1 MSEWSDA
8 VHEHRWRRRLGI
20 LIPAA
25 VLTATA
31 ALIVGLTASPA
42 TASQGPGNQGGSSDN
57 LALTS
62 ISNPR
67 PTLVSGGQVLIGVTV
82 PHGVRASDVRVT
94 ANGHDVTSAFRAQS
108 DGSLLG
114 LVTGLRE
121 GSNTLAAST
130 GGHGHGSS
138 RQARLRV
145 VDHPI
150 TGPVFSGPQQTPF
163 FCETTAFGLA
173 AATMPLCSAPTQVS
187 FQYKNTAGAFVPLA
201 DPASRPADL
210 ATATVNGHTVPYIVR
225 LEQGTIDRGVY
236 QIAALY
242 DGNDPTPLVPDTS
255 WNKALVYTFG
265 GGCNAGFHQG
275 NSTGGVLNDLFLGQ
289 GYAVASSSL
298 NVLDNNCSSVISAEA
313 AMMVKEHFIDTYG
326 PVSHTIGWGGSG
338 GAIQQY
344 TISDEYPGILDGII
358 PGISFPDPLTTAGP
372 VTDCRLF
379 DNFFAGP
386 GASFTAAQRQ
396 AIGGYLDFTSCQ
408 SWDLTFASRSTATQ
422 SCNSAIPVADRW
434 DPVTNPHGVICNSD
448 EQIVNQVGVDP
459 TTGFPRSPLDNT
471 GVQYGLAA
479 LQAGQ
484 LTPDQFVQLN
494 AGMGG
499 LDFAGNPIA
508 GRTQADPKALN
519 AVYSDD
525 LITNGDQ
532 GLRDTPIIDQ
542 RTDLDAA
549 GFGNDIHTTD
559 WSFAMRQRL
568 LAANG
573 TAANQVI
580 IENQPT
586 VAIQNAVNVYELDA
600 MNRWLTAID
609 TDRSHRALQSKI
621 IVDRP
626 GDLGDGCFLSATQRV
641 VSKVTDPAGGPCAAT
656 FPVGTNPREVAGE
669 AQAMN
674 VAKCALKPLN
684 FAGYHVAFTAA
695 EKSELKATFPTGVC
709 DYSRPGVGQHKP
721 IGSWLSYG
729 DERTGLTPPTR
740 IPSP

>member
-8 VHEHRWRRRLGI
+8 VHDHRWRRTLRTVLPTAI
-20 LIPAA
+20 VAA
-25 VLTATA
+25 SA
-31 ALIVGLTASPA
+31 ALLVGLTAGTA
-42 TASQGPGNQGGSSDN
+42 TANQGPGGGGGHGQPAR

-67 PTLVSGGQVLIGVTV
+67 PGLVSGGQVLTSVTV
-82 PHGVRASDVRVT
+82 PGGVRSADIRVT
-94 ANGHDVTSAFRAQS
+94 ENGHDVTSAFRSQR

-114 LVTGLRE
+114 LVTGLRS
-121 GSNTLAAST
+121 GNNTLAART
-130 GGHGHGSS
+130 VGRGHPQ
-138 RQARLRV
+138 QASLRV
-145 VDHPI
+145 DNHPI

-173 AATMPLCSAPTQVS
+173 PATMPLCSAPTQVT
-187 FQYKNTAGAFVPLA
+187 FQYKNTAGTFAPLA
-201 DPASRPADL
+201 DPTGRPADL

-225 LEQGTIDRGVY
+225 VETGTIDRAVY

-242 DGNDPTPLVPDTS
+242 DGTDPTPLKQDTS

-265 GGCNAGFHQG
+265 GGCNAGYHQG
-275 NSTGGVLNDLFLGQ
+275 NSTGGVINDLFLGQ

-313 AMMVKEHFIDTYG
+313 AMMTKEHFIDTYG

-344 TISDEYPGILDGII
+344 TIADEYPGIVDGII
-358 PGISFPDPLTTAGP
+358 PGISFPDPLATAGP
-372 VTDCRLF
+372 VDDCHLM
-379 DNFFAGP
+379 DNFFAGA
-386 GASFTAAQRQ
+386 GASYTAAQRQ
-396 AIGGYLDFTSCQ
+396 AIAGYLDFTSCQ
-408 SWDLTFASRSTATQ
+408 SWDATFANRATATG
-422 SCNSAIPVADRW
+422 SCNAAIPMADRW
-434 DPVTNPHGVICNSD
+434 DPVTNPNGVKCNAN
-448 EQIVNQVGVDP
+448 EQLVNQFGRDAQ
-459 TTGFPRSPLDNT
+459 TGFVNSTLDNT

-479 LQAGQ
+479 LKSGAI
-484 LTPDQFVQLN
+484 TPDQFVTLN
-494 AGMGG
+494 ADIGG
-499 LDFAGNPIA
+499 IDVTGAPQA
-508 GRTQADPKALN
+508 GRIQASTKALR
-519 AVYSDD
+519 AAYSDD

-542 RTDLDAA
+542 RTDLDPA

-559 WSFAMRQRL
+559 WSFAMRERL

-573 TAANQVI
+573 TSANQVI

-586 VAIQNAVNVYELDA
+586 TDIQNATNAYELDA

-609 TDRSHRALQSKI
+609 ADGSHQNLPAKVITDKPR
-621 IVDRP
+621 
-626 GDLGDGCFLSATQRV
+626 DLGDGCFLSATQRV
-641 VSKVTDPAGGPCAAT
+641 VSKVTDPASGPCAAT

-669 AQAMN
+669 AQAMS
-674 VAKCALKPLN
+674 VLKCSLRPIN
-684 FAGYHVAFTAA
+684 FGSYGVAFTATEQA
-695 EKSELKATFPTGVC
+695 QLKATFPTGVC
-709 DYSRPGVGQHKP
+709 DYQRPGVDQQRP

-729 DERTGLTPPTR
+729 DEHTGLTRPTH

>member
-1 MSEWSDA
+1 MHD
-8 VHEHRWRRRLGI
+8 HRWRRTLNT
-20 LIPAA
+20 LVPAA
-25 VLTATA
+25 VLAAST
-31 ALIVGLTASPA
+31 ALIVGLAAAPA
-42 TASQGPGNQGGSSDN
+42 TASQGPGRQGGQPGH
-57 LALTS
+57 LAITS

-82 PHGVRASDVRVT
+82 PGGERAGDVRVT
-94 ANGHDVTSAFRAQS
+94 ENGHDVTSAFRAQP

-121 GSNTLAAST
+121 GSNTLAARTVSR
-130 GGHGHGSS
+130 GHGGGDH
-138 RQARLRV
+138 ADLRV
-145 VDHPI
+145 VNHPI
-150 TGPVFSGPQQTPF
+150 TGPVLSGPQQVPF
-163 FCETTAFGLA
+163 FCETTAFGLP
-173 AATMPLCSAPTQVS
+173 AATMPLCSAPTQVT

-210 ATATVNGHTVPYIVR
+210 ATATVNGHAVPYIVR
-225 LEQGTIDRGVY
+225 VETGTIDRAVY

-242 DGNDPTPLVPDTS
+242 DGKNPTPLVPDTS

-275 NSTGGVLNDLFLGQ
+275 NSTGGVINDLFLGQ

-358 PGISFPDPLTTAGP
+358 PSISFPDPLTTAGP
-372 VTDCRLF
+372 VTDCRML
-379 DNFFAGP
+379 DTFFAG
-386 GASFTAAQRQ
+386 GGSSFTPAQRQ

-408 SWDLTFASRSTATQ
+408 SWDLTFANRSTATD

-434 DPVTNPHGVICNSD
+434 NPVTNPHGIICNSD
-448 EQIVNQVGVDP
+448 EQIVNQLGVDP
-459 TTGFPRSPLDNT
+459 KTGFPRSPLDNT

-484 LTPDQFVQLN
+484 ITAAQFVQLN
-494 AGMGG
+494 AQIGGM
-499 LDFAGNPIA
+499 DFTGKPQA

-519 AVYSDD
+519 AVYADD
-525 LITNGDQ
+525 LVTNGGQ

-549 GFGNDIHTTD
+549 GFGNDIHTSE
-559 WSFAMRQRL
+559 WSFAIRQRL

-580 IENQPT
+580 IDNQPT
-586 VAIQNAVNVYELDA
+586 AAIQAATNAYELDA

-609 TDRSHRALQSKI
+609 ADKSHQGLPSKVI
-621 IVDRP
+621 SDRP
-626 GDLGDGCFLSATQRV
+626 ADLGDGCFLSATQRV
-641 VSKVTDPAGGPCAAT
+641 VAKVTDPASGPCAQA
-656 FPVGTNPREVAGE
+656 FPVATNPREVAGE
-669 AQAMN
+669 PQAMN
-674 VAKCALKPLN
+674 VAKCTTKPLN
-684 FAGYHVAFTAA
+684 FASYGVTFTAD
-695 EKSELKATFPTGVC
+695 EKATLRATFPTGVC
-709 DYSRPGVGQHKP
+709 DYSRPGVGQRHP

-729 DERTGLTPPTR
+729 DERTGLTPPTH
-740 IPSP
+740 IPGPIG